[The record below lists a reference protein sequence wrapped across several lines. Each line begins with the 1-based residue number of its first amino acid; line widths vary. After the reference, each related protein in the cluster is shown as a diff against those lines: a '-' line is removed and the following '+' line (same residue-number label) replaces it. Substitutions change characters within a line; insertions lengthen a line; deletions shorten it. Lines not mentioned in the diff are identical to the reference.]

1 MRRLGPDVA
10 RSAGPRS
17 GGPHSSGQA
26 AGGSLSRLPAAALAL
41 ASLVLAVGWLAWA
54 KPASAEVVGID
65 VSRREPVADGR
76 AWGLAG
82 PYEKLAGSVRFA
94 VDPANPANRAIV
106 DLDRAPRGADGR
118 VHFRADFYLLK
129 PVTPEKGNGALLLEV
144 PNRGGKAIVRYFDRG
159 AARTFDPATAAD
171 FGDGFLLRHGF
182 TLAWVGWQWDVPP
195 TSPGGD
201 DLLKLDPVPVERR
214 QGEPADALEG
224 LVRADHVFTERSDTL
239 ELGDRGHTAYPVA
252 DPDDPRNVL
261 TVRDTRLG
269 ARRAIPRDAWRFDG
283 TTVVY
288 KQGFVPGKIYEA
300 VYVSRKPVVV
310 GLGLAAVRDFASY
323 LRHAPDSP
331 APVERTL
338 GMGIS
343 QTGRFLRHFL
353 WQGFNVDEAGRPAF
367 DGLMIHTAG
376 AGRGS
381 FNHRYGQPS
390 RDAHP
395 FSAFFYPTDV
405 FPFGDTV
412 QTDPETGRTDG
423 LLAKLQEHPDAVPKI
438 FFTNT
443 GYEYWGRAAS
453 LIHTTPDGRADVP
466 LSPNVRLYQLAGGQ
480 HFVDRFPP
488 QPAGAPDAPVTAYP
502 ANPNDFLWALRAL
515 LLDLD
520 AWVAHGTEPPPSRY
534 PRVADGTL
542 VEPADLAFPTIPW
555 KQETAEAA
563 PGEGRASGAGT
574 EPSTGAASPDRIDR
588 TAWVEAPRNPHL
600 AYRMDYGPHFWQ
612 DGLITKQPPDVGKPF
627 GVRVPQVGPD
637 GNPLAGLQMPE
648 IAVPLATY
656 TPWNRRAAR
665 TGAPDE
671 LADFR
676 GSFFPLPVTEEERR
690 ATGDPR
696 GSIQARYGTRDAYL
710 GRYATT
716 AATLARQR
724 YLLDE
729 DLPEL
734 LERAERLWDVV
745 VGTRDLR
752 H

>member
-1 MRRLGPDVA
+1 VPSFGSGLCRSVA
-10 RSAGPRS
+10 RYARGRCRAP
-17 GGPHSSGQA
+17 GLA
-26 AGGSLSRLPAAALAL
+26 VALLVVALA
-41 ASLVLAVGWLAWA
+41 AWSAWA
-54 KPASAEVVGID
+54 TPVSAEVLGLEVT
-65 VSRREPVADGR
+65 RREPVADGR

-82 PYEKLAGSVRFA
+82 PYEKLAGSVQFA
-94 VDPANPANRAIV
+94 VDPGSPANRAIV
-106 DLDRAPRGADGR
+106 DLERAPRGDDGR
-118 VHFRADFYLLK
+118 VHFRADFYLLR
-129 PVTPEKGNGALLLEV
+129 PMTPEKGNGALLLEV

-159 AARTFDPATAAD
+159 AARTFDPSTAED

-195 TSPGGD
+195 NGD
-201 DLLKLDPVPVERR
+201 DLLTLDPVPVELRP
-214 QGEPADALEG
+214 GEPADALEG
-224 LVRADHVFTERSDTL
+224 LVRADHVFTEPSQVL
-239 ELGDRGHTAYPVA
+239 ELGDRGHIAYPVA

-269 ARRAIPRDAWRFDG
+269 PRRTIPRNAWHFEG
-283 TTVVY
+283 STVVY
-288 KQGFVPGKIYEA
+288 SQGFEPGEIYEA
-300 VYVSRKPVVV
+300 VYASRKPVVV

-323 LRHAPDSP
+323 LRYAADSP
-331 APVERTL
+331 APVERAL

-376 AGRGS
+376 GGRGS

-390 RDAHP
+390 RDGHP
-395 FSAFFYPTDV
+395 FSAFVYPTDV
-405 FPFGDTV
+405 FPFSGTV

-423 LLAKLQEHPDAVPKI
+423 LLRVLQEHPRTLPRV
-438 FFTNT
+438 FLTNT

-466 LSPNVRLYQLAGGQ
+466 LSPSVRLYQLAGAQ

-488 QPAGAPDAPVTAYP
+488 HQAGAPDAAVTAYP
-502 ANPNDFLWALRAL
+502 ADPADFLWALRAL
-515 LLDLD
+515 LLAMDD
-520 AWVAHGTEPPPSRY
+520 WVADGTEPPPSRY
-534 PRVADGTL
+534 PKVADGTL

-555 KQETAEAA
+555 EHDGPEHEAEVT
-563 PGEGRASGAGT
+563 RV
-574 EPSTGAASPDRIDR
+574 D
-588 TAWVEAPRNPHL
+588 APRNPHL
-600 AYRMDYGPHFWQ
+600 AYRVDYGARFWQ
-612 DGLITKQPPDVGKPF
+612 DGIVTKQPPAVGKPF

-648 IAVPLATY
+648 VAVPLATY

-665 TGAPDE
+665 TGAPNE

-676 GSFFPLPVTEEERR
+676 GSFFPLPVTEAQRR

-696 GSIQARYGTRDAYL
+696 PSIEHLYGTRDAYL
-710 GRYATT
+710 GRYATY

-734 LERAERLWDVV
+734 LERADALWNVV
-745 VGTRDLR
+745 AGREAGGGESRGGRDR
-752 H
+752 PRGDGEGQ

>member
-1 MRRLGPDVA
+1 MPRRW
-10 RSAGPRS
+10 AG
-17 GGPHSSGQA
+17 
-26 AGGSLSRLPAAALAL
+26 AALAVAIL
-41 ASLVLAVGWLAWA
+41 AGALAACLAWA
-54 KPASAEVVGID
+54 PPASAEVVGLD
-65 VSRREPVADGR
+65 VTRREPVAGGR

-94 VDPANPANRAIV
+94 IDPESPANRAIV
-106 DLDRAPRGADGR
+106 DLERAPRGDDGR
-118 VHFRADFYLLK
+118 VHFRADFYLLR

-159 AARTFDPATAAD
+159 AARTFDPSTAED

-182 TLAWVGWQWDVPP
+182 TLAWVGWQWDVP
-195 TSPGGD
+195 SGSGED
-201 DLLKLDPVPVERR
+201 DELLKLDPVPVEL
-214 QGEPADALEG
+214 QPGEPAEALEG
-224 LVRADHVFTERSDTL
+224 LVRADHVFTEPSKVL
-239 ELGDRGHTAYPVA
+239 ELGDRGHTAYPVS
-252 DPDDPRNVL
+252 DPTDSRNVL

-269 ARRAIPRDAWRFDG
+269 VRRTVPRSAWHFVG
-283 TTVVY
+283 TTIVLPE
-288 KQGFVPGKIYEA
+288 GFESGKIYEA
-300 VYVSRKPVVV
+300 VYVSRRPVVV

-323 LRHAPDSP
+323 LRYSEDSP

-343 QTGRFLRHFL
+343 QTGRFLRHVL
-353 WQGFNVDEAGRPAF
+353 WQGFNADEAGRPAF

-376 AGRGS
+376 GGRGS

-395 FSAFFYPTDV
+395 FSAFVYPTDV
-405 FPFGDTV
+405 FPFSDTT

-423 LLAKLQEHPDAVPKI
+423 LLAKLQEHPDALPKV

-466 LSPNVRLYQLAGGQ
+466 LSPTVRLYQLAGAQ

-488 QPAGAPDAPVTAYP
+488 AQAGAPDAPVTAYP
-502 ANPNDFLWALRAL
+502 ADPADFLWALRAL

-520 AWVAHGTEPPPSRY
+520 AWVARGTEPPPSRY

-555 KQETAEAA
+555 EHD
-563 PGEGRASGAGT
+563 GRVT
-574 EPSTGAASPDRIDR
+574 RVD
-588 TAWVEAPRNPHL
+588 APRNPHE
-600 AYRMDYGPHFWQ
+600 AYRVDYGPRFWQ
-612 DGLITKQPPDVGKPF
+612 DGIITRQPPAVGKPF

-637 GNPLAGLQMPE
+637 GNPLAGLQMSE

-676 GSFFPLPVTEEERR
+676 GSFFPLPVTDARR
-690 ATGDPR
+690 QATGDPR
-696 GSIQARYGTRDAYL
+696 PSIESLYGTRDAYL
-710 GRYATT
+710 GRYASY

-734 LERAERLWDVV
+734 LERAESLWEVV
-745 VGTRDLR
+745 VGREAGGEAVAR
-752 H
+752 